1 VDPVPRPGTP
11 LERTLSIVSLSMGM
25 PRSQMIVDMDSV
37 SVLEYTNHSKAC
49 PIGF

>member
-1 VDPVPRPGTP
+1 
-11 LERTLSIVSLSMGM
+11 M
-25 PRSQMIVDMDSV
+25 PRSQIIVNLDSV